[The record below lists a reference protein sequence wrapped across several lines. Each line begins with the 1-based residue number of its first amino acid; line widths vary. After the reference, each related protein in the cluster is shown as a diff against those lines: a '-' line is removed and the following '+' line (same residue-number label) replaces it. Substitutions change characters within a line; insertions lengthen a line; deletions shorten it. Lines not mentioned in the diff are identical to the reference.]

1 MSDEG
6 SRQELSEFL
15 KTRRARLTPADV
27 GLPTAGGRRIRG
39 LRREEVAVL
48 AGVGLTWYTWFEQG
62 RRIQVS
68 TPFLQ
73 NLARALRLSEAER
86 AHLFMLAQN
95 RQPPKAV
102 NGTPTDALERLKPIL
117 TAITSPAY
125 IRNSRFDVLAW
136 NDANTRMFG
145 DFALVPE
152 KERNII
158 RRMFARPHY
167 RRTMPNWEQDARGLV
182 ASFRLNYGQAN
193 GAEEFSS
200 FVAEMI
206 AASPDFA
213 RIWAEHEVTDLGEG
227 VYLYRT
233 ERHGTL
239 AFRHSTL
246 MSEAIPELRIVIY
259 IQVS

>member
-6 SRQELSEFL
+6 GRQELSEFL
-15 KTRRARLTPADV
+15 KTRRARLSPADV
-27 GLPTAGGRRIRG
+27 GLPSSGARRIRG

-95 RQPPKAV
+95 RQPPKAS
-102 NGTPTDALERLKPIL
+102 NGTPIDALERLRPIL

-125 IRNSRFDVLAW
+125 IRNNRFDVLAW

-145 DFALVPE
+145 DFARAPE
-152 KERNII
+152 TERNII

-182 ASFRLNYGQAN
+182 ASLRLNYGQAN

-200 FVAEMI
+200 FIAEMI

-213 RIWAEHEVTDLGEG
+213 RIWAQHEVTDLGEG

-259 IQVS
+259 IPVS